1 MDLELAGRTAGL
13 RGMAEPEEVAGL
25 FAYLASEEAKS
36 VTGAIY
42 TIDNGLTAS

>member
-1 MDLELAGRTAGL
+1 MIRRSPQTLQDPL
-13 RGMAEPEEVAGL
+13 RKVAGL
-25 FAYLASEEAKS
+25 FAYLASDEAKS